1 LRILHAPYNI
11 ANQAWAM
18 AQGLRARGHEVE
30 VWEYGTWPFG
40 FPVDRIIEPAAGPDA
55 YLDTLFDALRREF
68 DVVHFHF
75 GYSLVPEGSLLPW
88 YWDLPVWRA
97 RGTRI
102 VFTFHGSDV
111 RLKSHHLA
119 DDEWSFYRHADI
131 PCDEELIAAR
141 LAVIRAYAD
150 RMTIGSVLD
159 QPYVSEAAYLPKAV
173 ETSRLVMAGPQRQT
187 RPVVLH
193 APSRRS
199 TKGTEF
205 VLAGLEALK
214 RRGLE
219 FDVDLVEGVPH
230 DELLARVAT
239 ADIVVEKL
247 LGGDAGVSSLEAMAL
262 GKVGVARI
270 REQVRRRHP
279 DLPVVSA
286 DPETFTDVMEELLRS
301 PQRRA
306 ELGERGRE
314 YVVANHDA
322 ALVGMHLEELYSSI
336 VPRGRPV
343 SPPGWSAP
351 PLQARLEAEAKV
363 DRLKARNEQLRRK
376 LNKHRAQLAA
386 QQQFNATLPGDH
398 RLDLAPAAQR
408 LFRRLRR
415 R

>member
-75 GYSLVPEGSLLPW
+75 GQSLVPERSLLPW

-97 RGTRI
+97 RGTRL

-111 RLKSHHLA
+111 RLKSHHVA

-131 PCDEELIAAR
+131 RCDEELIAAR

-150 RMTIGSVLD
+150 RMTIGSILD
-159 QPYVSEAAYLPKAV
+159 QPYVPEAAYLPKAV
-173 ETSRLVMAGPQRQT
+173 EASRLAIVDPPRRT

-205 VLAGLEALK
+205 VLAGLEGLR
-214 RRGLE
+214 RRGFE
-219 FDVDLVEGVPH
+219 FDLDLVEGVAH
-230 DELLARVAT
+230 DKLLARVAT

-247 LGGDAGVSSLEAMAL
+247 LGGDVGVSSLEAMAL
-262 GKVGVARI
+262 GRVAVARI
-270 REQVRRRHP
+270 REQVRQRHP

-286 DPETFTDVMEELLRS
+286 DPETFVDVMQELLSS
-301 PQRRA
+301 PRRRA
-306 ELGERGRE
+306 ELGEQGRE
-314 YVVANHDA
+314 YVLATHDA
-322 ALVGMHLEELYSSI
+322 AVVGTQLEELYSGI
-336 VPRGRPV
+336 IPRRRPAIA
-343 SPPGWSAP
+343 PGWTAP
-351 PLQARLEAEAKV
+351 PPAYARLEKAEAKIN
-363 DRLKARNEQLRRK
+363 RLKARNQQLRRTMDEQK
-376 LNKHRAQLAA
+376 AQLAA
-386 QQQFNATLPGDH
+386 QRQSNATLEGED
-398 RLDLAPAAQR
+398 RLELA
-408 LFRRLRR
+408 
-415 R
+415 